1 MKIKDSIKKEYLF
14 LSVLFL
20 LTALIITSCGSNTKN
35 ETKIIDS
42 EKSNKERSIESDR
55 KEDKLVIAVGEW
67 APYTGE
73 KLPNYGICSEV
84 VAEVLN
90 LMGIDYEF
98 KFCPWERAL
107 KETEEGIVWGTFPW
121 FYVEERLP
129 SYFYSNEA
137 LWNSRVMLFYHK
149 SNPNI
154 NGGNIVFD
162 ELEDLKTYKF
172 GGARGYFYESI
183 FREGKYRYELT
194 VSIDNALQMLASDR
208 VDFVMEDEGAGFD
221 SIKRLFPDN
230 VDDFG
235 TLEKPYR
242 EEKMYLMVSKKYPKS
257 KEYLKKF
264 DEALKK
270 YKESSKYQE
279 LMDKYGIVR

>member
-1 MKIKDSIKKEYLF
+1 MRIKSFIKTEKLF

-20 LTALIITSCGSNTKN
+20 ITVFFITSCGSKTTDETIINGSDQNNKEDSVESKTKN
-35 ETKIIDS
+35 
-42 EKSNKERSIESDR
+42 
-55 KEDKLVIAVGEW
+55 DKLIIAIGEW

-73 KLPNYGICSEV
+73 DLPNYGICSEIA
-84 VAEVLN
+84 AEVLN
-90 LMGIDYEF
+90 SMGVDYEF

-107 KETEEGIVWGTFPW
+107 KETEEGMVWGTFPW
-121 FYVEERLP
+121 FYVEERLS
-129 SYFYSNEA
+129 SYYYSSEE

-162 ELEDLKTYKF
+162 ELEDLKPYKF
-172 GGARGYFYESI
+172 GGARGYFYEEI
-183 FREGKYRYELT
+183 FKKGNYRYELT

-221 SIKRLFPDN
+221 SIKRLFPND
-230 VDDFG
+230 VEDFG

-242 EEKMYLMVSKKYPKS
+242 EEKMYLMVSKKYPNGE
-257 KEYLKKF
+257 EYLKKF
-264 DEALKK
+264 DEALKRF
-270 YKESSKYQE
+270 KESSKYKKIMEQHG
-279 LMDKYGIVR
+279 GIQ